1 MADGEGGG
9 YRSTVSMLLLL
20 RSTID
25 EVHRHLAEAGYD
37 DVRPAHGF
45 AFQRLAPNGASGNE
59 LAEHLGITKQ
69 AASEMI
75 DYLEGRGYVARR
87 PNPTDG
93 RGKIV
98 ELTARGWACVAAGE
112 TAFTAVERRWEQVLG
127 ADRVAS
133 LLGDLRRLVDASGV
147 GTPPLRLRPVW

>member
-9 YRSTVSMLLLL
+9 YESTVSMLLLL

-25 EVHRHLAEAGYD
+25 EVHRQLADGGYD
-37 DVRPAHGF
+37 DIRPAHGF
-45 AFQRLAPNGASGNE
+45 AFQRLAANGASGNE
-59 LAEHLGITKQ
+59 LAEHLGVTKQ

-87 PNPTDG
+87 PDPSDR

-98 ELTARGWACVAAGE
+98 ELTARGWACVAAAE
-112 TAFTAVERRWEQVLG
+112 AAFANVERRWAQVLG
-127 ADRVAS
+127 TDRVAS
-133 LLGDLRRLVDASGV
+133 LRGDLRCLVEAAGA